1 MAQSAL
7 NDDLPC
13 PLGEWT
19 KISEI
24 NCTFQVVSGKVR
36 LLGTS
41 GGTAPTGTNPRG
53 VVYEAGEGEAAA
65 TDTLARFTGAG
76 TANGLY
82 VIPDGSFA
90 AVVFVS
96 RAAVA

>member
-24 NCTFQVVSGKVR
+24 DCTFQVVSGSIR

-41 GGTAPTGTNPRG
+41 GGAAPSGVTPRG
-53 VVYEAGEGEAAA
+53 VRYGTGEGEAAA
-65 TDTLARFTGAG
+65 TATLARFTGAG